1 MTNQFSYISNAH
13 PAFVENLY
21 NDYKKSPE
29 SIDPSWANFFKG
41 FEYASGDGHTEN
53 GNTDNGKSTLSSVS
67 QISESQLKKEIAVM
81 MLIDAYRH
89 RGHLKSDTNPL
100 KKRKE
105 RYPHL
110 DLSEFDLEN
119 ELNNTFSA
127 GSAVGLKNATLQQI
141 VDKLDKIYCAHIGFE
156 YSHIEHHAERLWLR
170 ERIETMPLTPGFGF
184 SIDKKK
190 RILEKLNEATGLE
203 EFLGKKFVGK
213 KRFSLEG
220 GETTIP
226 ALDSIINAGAAD
238 EVDEVIIGMAHRGR
252 LNVLTNILGK
262 TYENVFN
269 EFDENVPVISYGSG
283 DVKYHL
289 GFSSQVPTPSGK
301 TVYLKLLPNPSHLEA
316 VDAVMLGFARAKA
329 NLLYESNFSRI
340 LPIMIHGDAA
350 VAGQGIVY
358 ETLQMSELKGYKTG
372 GTIHFV
378 INNQIGFTT
387 DFEDARTS
395 NYCTSIANTVQAPSF
410 HVNGDDPEAVVFV
423 SELAVAYRNKFKSD
437 VFIDM
442 VCYRKH
448 GHNESDNPEF
458 TQPQMWQLIK
468 NHKNPRELYT
478 EQLIARSE
486 VTRDLAEKLSQEY
499 NDFLQARLNDVKQNV
514 LPYKYQE
521 PEIAWRNLKRG
532 EELTDDDFH
541 TSPDTGITRSEIQ
554 KIIDHL
560 MRVPD
565 GFNPL
570 KDVLRYLQGKQK
582 LLSDNKIDW
591 GYGELMAYASLVS
604 ENHAVRLSGEDVKRG
619 TFSHRH
625 VSWFDADTNKEYNR
639 LSELGSGLTDVGL
652 TDNGKASHSSVNPTS
667 VSLKS
672 ISPESVNPK
681 SFSVYNSL
689 LSEYAVMGFE
699 FGYAMA
705 SPDGLV
711 IWEAQFGDFSNGAQT
726 IIDQFIAAGES
737 KWQRQNGLVL
747 LLPHG
752 YEGQGPEHSSA
763 RMERMLQLCAEN
775 NMVVANVTT
784 PANLFHIMRRQI
796 LRPFRKPLVIM
807 SPKSLLRHPEVLS
820 DISEFETGKSFQEVI
835 DDAQITN
842 VKEVKKVVFCTGKI
856 YYDILEQQ
864 KKTEAKNVAVVRI
877 EQLYPF
883 PEKQVEAIIKKYK
896 AKNVFW
902 AQEEPQNM
910 GAFSMIQTFHTDLGL
925 KYIGRKA
932 TASPATGYNKVHV
945 KEQAEIVA
953 EVLS

>member
-13 PAFVENLY
+13 PSFVENLY
-21 NDYKKSPE
+21 NDYLKSPE
-29 SIDPSWANFFKG
+29 SVDPSWAYFFKG
-41 FEYASGDGHTEN
+41 FEYASDANAN
-53 GNTDNGKSTLSSVS
+53 GSPNGISNGYAATNGTSTTG
-67 QISESQLKKEIAVM
+67 INIFPEKEIAVM

-89 RGHLKSDTNPL
+89 RGHLISDTNPL
-100 KKRKE
+100 KKRKN

-110 DLSEFDLEN
+110 ELNEFGLEN
-119 ELNNTFSA
+119 ELNQTFFAGNTI
-127 GSAVGLKNATLQQI
+127 GLKNATLQQI
-141 VDKLDKIYCAHIGFE
+141 VDKLNKIYCGHIGFE
-156 YSHIEHHAERLWLR
+156 YSFIEHHEERLWLR
-170 ERIETMPLTPGFGF
+170 ERIENMPLEPGFGF

-226 ALDSIINAGAAD
+226 ALDSIINAGAAG

-252 LNVLTNILGK
+252 LNILTNILGK
-262 TYENVFN
+262 TYENIFN
-269 EFDENVPVISYGSG
+269 EFEENVPTISYGSG

-329 NLLYESNFSRI
+329 NLLYENNFNRV

-358 ETLQMSELKGYKTG
+358 EVLQMSELRGYKTG

-395 NYCTSIANTVQAPSF
+395 NYCSSVANTIQAPTF

-423 SELAVAYRNKFKSD
+423 SELAVAYRQKFKSD
-437 VFIDM
+437 VFLDM

-478 EQLIARSE
+478 EQLINRSE
-486 VTRDLAEKLSQEY
+486 VTRDMAEKMSQEY

-521 PEIAWRNLKRG
+521 PELAWRNLKRG
-532 EELTDDDFH
+532 EELTDEDFH
-541 TSPDTGITRSEIQ
+541 SPFDTGISRSEIQ
-554 KIIDHL
+554 TIVDHL
-560 MRVPD
+560 MRVPEN
-565 GFNPL
+565 FTPL

-582 LLSDNKIDW
+582 LLTDNKIDW
-591 GYGELMAYASLVS
+591 GYGELMAYASLLL
-604 ENHAVRLSGEDVKRG
+604 ENKSVRLSGEDVKRG

-625 VSWFDADTNKEYNR
+625 VCWFDADTNKEYNR
-639 LSELGSGLTDVGL
+639 LNDL
-652 TDNGKASHSSVNPTS
+652 
-667 VSLKS
+667 
-672 ISPESVNPK
+672 SPSQAK
-681 SFSVYNSL
+681 FHVYNSL

-775 NMVVANVTT
+775 NIGVANVTT
-784 PANLFHIMRRQI
+784 PANFFHLMRRQI
-796 LRPFRKPLVIM
+796 LRPFRKPLVIV
-807 SPKSLLRHPEVLS
+807 SPKSLLRHPECLS
-820 DISEFETGKSFQEVI
+820 DISDFETGKSFLEVI

-842 VKEVKKVVFCTGKI
+842 VKAVNKIVFCSGKL

-864 KKTEAKNVAVVRI
+864 KKTETKNVAVVRV

-883 PEKQVEAIIKKYK
+883 PEKQLEAIIKKYK
-896 AKNVFW
+896 TNNVFW

-910 GAFSMIQTFHTDLGL
+910 GAFSMIQTFHSDLGL
-925 KYIGRKA
+925 KYIGRKPA
-932 TASPATGYNKVHV
+932 ASPATGYNKIHL
-945 KEQAEIVA
+945 KEQADIVA
-953 EVLS
+953 TVLG

>member
-1 MTNQFSYISNAH
+1 MVNQFSYISNAH
-13 PAFVENLY
+13 PSFVENMY
-21 NDYKKSPE
+21 NDYKKSPQT
-29 SIDPSWANFFKG
+29 IDPSWANFFKG
-41 FEYASGDGHTEN
+41 FEYASGEN
-53 GNTDNGKSTLSSVS
+53 GTANGYTNGTVAVNG
-67 QISESQLKKEIAVM
+67 IAGVGVGIIPEKEIAVM

-89 RGHLKSDTNPL
+89 RGHLLSDTNPL
-100 KKRKE
+100 KKRKN
-105 RYPHL
+105 RHPHL
-110 DLSEFDLEN
+110 DLAEFGLEN
-119 ELNNTFSA
+119 DLDNSFYA
-127 GSAVGLKNATLQQI
+127 GKTIGLPDGKLKDI
-141 VDKLDKIYCAHIGFE
+141 VDKLNKIYCAHIGFE
-156 YSHIEHHAERLWLR
+156 YSNIEKQEERLWLR
-170 ERIETMPLTPGFGF
+170 ERIENMPLTPGFGF
-184 SIDKKK
+184 AIEKKK

-226 ALDSIINAGAAD
+226 ALDSIINSGSAAG
-238 EVDEVIIGMAHRGR
+238 VQEVIIGMAHRGR

-262 TYENVFN
+262 TYESVFN
-269 EFDENVPVISYGSG
+269 EFEENVPTISYGSG

-289 GFSSQVPTPSGK
+289 GYSSQVPTPDGK

-329 NLLYESNFSRI
+329 DLLYNGDYNRI

-358 ETLQMSELKGYKTG
+358 EVLQMSGLQGYLTG
-372 GTIHFV
+372 GTVHFV

-395 NYCTSIANTVQAPSF
+395 NYCSSVANTIQSPTF

-423 SELAVAYRNKFKSD
+423 SELAVAYRQKFSAD
-437 VFIDM
+437 VFVDM

-448 GHNESDNPEF
+448 GHNESDNAEF

-468 NHKNPRELYT
+468 NHKNPREIYT
-478 EQLIARSE
+478 EQLINRSE
-486 VTRDLAEKLSQEY
+486 VTRDLAEKLMQEY

-532 EELTDDDFH
+532 GELADADFH
-541 TSPDTGITRSEIQ
+541 TSPETGISRPELQ
-554 KIIDHL
+554 KILDQL

-570 KDVLRYLQGKQK
+570 KDILRYLQGKQK
-582 LLSDNKIDW
+582 LLTENKIDW
-591 GYGELMAYASLVS
+591 GYGELLAYASLLL
-604 ENHAVRLSGEDVKRG
+604 NNKAVRLSGEDVKRG

-625 VSWFDADTNKEYNR
+625 VCWYDGDTNKEYNR
-639 LSELGSGLTDVGL
+639 LSDFGFQISDKT
-652 TDNGKASHSSVNPTS
+652 NPTS
-667 VSLKS
+667 NAQRPTS
-672 ISPESVNPK
+672 N
-681 SFSVYNSL
+681 FHVYNSL
-689 LSEYAVMGFE
+689 LSEYAVLGFE
-699 FGYAMA
+699 FGYAMT
-705 SPDGLV
+705 SPNGLI

-726 IIDQFIAAGES
+726 IIDQFFAAGES

-763 RMERMLQLCAEN
+763 RIERFLQLCAEN
-775 NMVVANVTT
+775 NMVVANVST
-784 PANLFHIMRRQI
+784 PANFFHLMRRHM

-807 SPKSLLRHPEVLS
+807 SPKSLLRHPECLS
-820 DISEFETGKSFQEVI
+820 DISEFETGKSFLEII
-835 DDAQITN
+835 DDLQITDI
-842 VKEVKKVVFCTGKI
+842 KAVKKVVFCSGKL
-856 YYDILEQQ
+856 YYDILEAQ
-864 KKTEAKNVAVVRI
+864 KKQEIKTTAVLRI

-883 PEKQVEAIIKKYK
+883 PEAQAQEFLKKYDTQR
-896 AKNVFW
+896 VFW

-910 GAFSMIQTFHTDLGL
+910 GAWSHIQTFHSDLGL
-925 KYIGRKA
+925 KYIGRKPA
-932 TASPATGYNKVHV
+932 ASPATGYAKIHA
-945 KEQAEIVA
+945 KEQADIVA
-953 EVLS
+953 EVLSV